1 MITLTKL
8 NGATFSLNA
17 ELIESIETTPD
28 TVITTQTGK
37 KYVVQ
42 ESEGTV
48 IQKVITYKRLI
59 FIPVED

>member
-8 NGATFSLNA
+8 NGANFSLNA

-42 ESEGTV
+42 ESEEIV

-59 FIPVED
+59 YIPV

>member
-42 ESEGTV
+42 ESEEIV

-59 FIPVED
+59 YIPV